1 MRTRRKLP
9 EEPTSDLNWA
19 AFKILLEPMRQHKY
33 RVLAAFLTLALTAFV
48 VLAAGWAI
56 RNFIDE
62 GFITGNRKKL
72 DLSLL
77 VLTGTTIFIA
87 LCSYARSYLV
97 SWLGEVMIGSLR
109 RRVFEH
115 LLYVDLDYFENHR
128 SGEITARLTT
138 DTNLMQIVVGGSFS
152 IAVRNFFL
160 MIGGMIMMGTTSLK
174 LSLYTLL
181 LIPLIIIPIMTL
193 GGRVRHHSK
202 ENQRLLSR
210 LSGFLEETFHHIHTI
225 HAFTREK
232 DERQM
237 YYKMSRENFQTTVR
251 RILARSALVCLVML
265 IAFCGVSF
273 VLWCGGLDVISGEM
287 TAGNLSAF
295 IFYAVLTA
303 ASAGSFSE
311 LYSDMQRA
319 AGAAERLLALLKL
332 PKRKDGTRPL
342 SLPWRGIVAMH
353 NVTFAY
359 PSHPKQ
365 AILKNFT
372 LSIAP
377 GEKVAIV
384 GLSGAGKSTIFSLL
398 MGFYTPQAGSIY
410 IEGSDLSQL
419 LLDDVRHYFSLVTQ
433 DAPIFSTTLYDNI
446 VFGNTEATKEQ
457 VQYAID
463 HARLRDVIEKL
474 PKGLNT
480 LVGTKG
486 AKLSSGQKQRIAI
499 ARAIL
504 RQPCV
509 LLLDEATNA
518 LDAENET
525 MIQDSLNHIMHNRTT
540 IIIAHSLLTTMKCDR
555 IIVMNDGEI
564 EAVGTHGEL
573 MTQDGLYKRLA
584 QMQLVKK
591 PLSVIAG

>member
-9 EEPTSDLNWA
+9 EGPATELNWA
-19 AFKILLEPMRQHKY
+19 AFKILLDPLRRHKY
-33 RVLAAFLTLALTAFV
+33 RAVAAFVTLALTAFV

-77 VLTGTTIFIA
+77 ILTGTTIFIA
-87 LCSYARSYLV
+87 LCSYVRSYLV
-97 SWLGEVMIGSLR
+97 SWLGEAVIGGLR

-115 LLYVDLDYFENHR
+115 LLYVDIDYFESHR

-160 MIGGMIMMGTTSLK
+160 MVGGIIMMFTTSLK

-181 LIPLIIIPIMTL
+181 IIPLIIIPIMTL

-202 ENQRLLSR
+202 ENQRLLSHI
-210 LSGFLEETFHHIHTI
+210 SGFFEELFHHIQTV
-225 HAFTREK
+225 HAFGSEEQ
-232 DERQM
+232 ERQTF
-237 YYKMSRENFQTTVR
+237 YKMSKASFQTTVR

-265 IAFCGVSF
+265 IAFSGVSF
-273 VLWCGGLDVISGEM
+273 VLWCGGLDVLSGAM

-319 AGAAERLLALLKL
+319 AGAAERLMTLLKL
-332 PKRKDGTRPL
+332 PQRKDGTRSIPQ
-342 SLPWRGIVAMH
+342 PWRGIVAMH
-353 NVTFAY
+353 NITFAY
-359 PSHPKQ
+359 PSMPKR
-365 AILKNFT
+365 AILNEFT
-372 LSIAP
+372 LSITP

-398 MGFYTPQAGSIY
+398 MRFYEPQAGSIF
-410 IEGSDLSQL
+410 IEGTDIRDLRL
-419 LLDDVRHYFSLVTQ
+419 NDLRHYFALVTQ

-446 VFGNTEATKEQ
+446 VYGSPDATFEQ
-457 VQYAID
+457 VNYAIE
-463 HARLRDVIEKL
+463 HARLRDVIEKM
-474 PKGLNT
+474 PQGLKT

-525 MIQDSLNHIMHNRTT
+525 MIQESLNHIMHNRTT
-540 IIIAHSLLTTMKCDR
+540 LIIAHSLMTTMTCDR
-555 IIVMNDGEI
+555 VIVMNEGKI

-573 MTQDGLYKRLA
+573 MLQDGLYKRLA
-584 QMQLVKK
+584 QMQLIKK
-591 PLSVIAG
+591 TPSKNVA